1 MKNCLEVNKR
11 QKWVD
16 HLFEQHRITSSNK
29 YNDKKCEKIERRL
42 HKKIK
47 RTKKVDLQTAI
58 TTRIT
63 NPNGTWKNLEREKY
77 MVPKSYFQNN

>member
-1 MKNCLEVNKR
+1 LNNIALPLQINTMTKSV
-11 QKWVD
+11 
-16 HLFEQHRITSSNK
+16 
-29 YNDKKCEKIERRL
+29 KKLKEDFT
-42 HKKIK
+42 KKIK